1 MTLSIMNCDHDCRH
15 DCRSHLH
22 GLDLRAK
29 IRQQCSRAADG
40 RKVGTHVGHATA
52 DRLRRA
58 RRSYGHRTKVG
69 SRTASTVRAIDDAMD
84 EAHGCTG

>member
-1 MTLSIMNCDHDCRH
+1 MTLAIVNRDHNCRH
-15 DCRSHLH
+15 NRRSHLH
-22 GLDLRAK
+22 GLDIGAK
-29 IRQQCSRAADG
+29 IRQQRSRTADG

-69 SRTASTVRAIDDAMD
+69 SRTTSTVRAIDDAMD